1 MAKTGMRLRDLP
13 GILFGIITFVSPG
26 ISLAALVLLFGA

>member
-1 MAKTGMRLRDLP
+1 VALRGLA
-13 GILFGIITFVSPG
+13 GLLFGIITFISPG